1 MRLAG
6 DVKQQLT
13 NIMLDPNA
21 EDFEIANQT
30 INGLT
35 ENTKQ
40 CDYYDSG
47 SIPTFDPATD
57 RLFVLHVN
65 IRSLQKNFGDF
76 YHLLTE
82 LNTMQN
88 LICLFET
95 RLKDTSN
102 LRLVN
107 LAKYNIVT
115 SNYSKPN
122 AAGVTMYVSETLEFK
137 VVQNYSINDPNCE
150 DFWIKL
156 RFNNNETL
164 LVCVIYRHP
173 KANIYDFFDKLN
185 NSLTLELPKES
196 IDPFCFV
203 FF

>member
-13 NIMLDPNA
+13 NIMLDTNA
-21 EDFEIANQT
+21 EDFETANQM

-40 CDYYDSG
+40 CDYCDSG

-57 RLFVLHVN
+57 RLFTLHVN
-65 IRSLQKNFGDF
+65 IRSLQKNVDDF

-82 LNTMQN
+82 LNTLPN
-88 LICLFET
+88 LICLSET
-95 RLKDTSN
+95 RLKNTSN

-107 LAKYNIVT
+107 LARYNIVT
-115 SNYSKPN
+115 KNSKTN
-122 AAGVTMYVSETLEFK
+122 AGEIAMYVSETLEFE
-137 VVQNYSINDPNCE
+137 VIQNCSINDPNCE
-150 DFWIKL
+150 DLWIKL
-156 RFNNNETL
+156 RFKNSETL
-164 LVCVIYRHP
+164 LVCGICRHP

-185 NSLTLELPKES
+185 NSLIKVVSDNLN
-196 IDPFCFV
+196 I
-203 FF
+203 